1 MNENTSLITRIRAD
15 LARRPWWMNGL
26 MLFCAYM
33 AFIYVP
39 WDFLSKPVSAAE
51 EVWFGILLTGM
62 AAKLTEP
69 LHFLIYLCGVRGF
82 WSLKTWMHPWAAL
95 YAFQV
100 AFGMCVWSV
109 LDPSGSGLLAGLLT
123 AIPFLV
129 IATLLWRERPRF
141 QPSNLGLPSSPGS

>member
-1 MNENTSLITRIRAD
+1 MRETDSLFTRLKTN

-39 WDFLSKPVSAAE
+39 WDFLSKPLAEAE

-62 AAKLTEP
+62 AARLTEP
-69 LHFLIYLCGVRGF
+69 LHFLIYLFGAYGF
-82 WSLKTWMHPWAAL
+82 WQLKHWMHPWAAL

-109 LDPSGSGLLAGLLT
+109 LDPRGSGLLAGMLV
-123 AIPFLV
+123 AVPFLI
-129 IATLLWRERPRF
+129 IATLLWREKPRF
-141 QPSNLGLPSSPGS
+141 QSPKLG